1 MHKFAPLKFA
11 LGVVVGLALLS
22 AACNDPAASP
32 NAPLLPPSSLH
43 SSLASKITA
52 SKVAVGTASKY
63 AVLANA
69 AVTCTDGMISGNVGT
84 RLSPLSAPPGSV
96 TQTSCAIAGAIDI
109 GNATAMAAYSDYL
122 KAYAAL
128 TPIRG
133 EACDTLTG
141 TLAGVTLAPGTY
153 CFSAAATLTG
163 VLTLNG
169 PANGIWIFK
178 IGANGSGTG
187 ALTGTNF
194 SVVMTGG
201 ASGCNVTWWVAQAA
215 TMTDSHFLGT
225 ILAGAAITL
234 TRGTFNGDAW
244 AGASGVGDVTVTGT
258 TVTGCA
264 GSVPPGISSPPP
276 VQSGFLVVCKNTP
289 AGTSGTFEID
299 VYFTNPDGSSAG
311 SAGVLTHSGQCRTV
325 ESQGT
330 SLAGSYSVTSSENL
344 QELSGWS
351 LGSVT
356 VTTGS
361 GTVQV
366 SNVSASNPAM
376 CSVSATQGCVLTFNN
391 VQTTPPPP
399 KGKPHESD

>member
-153 CFSAAATLTG
+153 
-163 VLTLNG
+163 
-169 PANGIWIFK
+169 
-178 IGANGSGTG
+178 
-187 ALTGTNF
+187 
-194 SVVMTGG
+194 
-201 ASGCNVTWWVAQAA
+201 
-215 TMTDSHFLGT
+215 
-225 ILAGAAITL
+225 
-234 TRGTFNGDAW
+234 
-244 AGASGVGDVTVTGT
+244 
-258 TVTGCA
+258 
-264 GSVPPGISSPPP
+264 
-276 VQSGFLVVCKNTP
+276 
-289 AGTSGTFEID
+289 
-299 VYFTNPDGSSAG
+299 
-311 SAGVLTHSGQCRTV
+311 
-325 ESQGT
+325 
-330 SLAGSYSVTSSENL
+330 
-344 QELSGWS
+344 
-351 LGSVT
+351 
-356 VTTGS
+356 
-361 GTVQV
+361 
-366 SNVSASNPAM
+366 
-376 CSVSATQGCVLTFNN
+376 
-391 VQTTPPPP
+391 
-399 KGKPHESD
+399 